1 MQIRMAGRSLSY
13 NRRSPRVRAFSSC
26 AHVKTRQM
34 STLEQKRDLE
44 AAAERAAVF
53 VSVVIPCLNEEQ
65 SIAQCIGDAKAAL
78 AEAGLHGEVVVVDN
92 DSDDRSAELAEL
104 AGARVIHE

>member
-1 MQIRMAGRSLSY
+1 
-13 NRRSPRVRAFSSC
+13 
-26 AHVKTRQM
+26 M
-34 STLEQKRDLE
+34 STLEQKRDLDV
-44 AAAERAAVF
+44 AAERAAAF

-92 DSDDRSAELAEL
+92 DSDDRSAELAED
-104 AGARVIHE
+104 AGARVIHEPRRGYGSAYMAGLAAARGDYIVMADAAL